1 MAGRRD
7 RQVPSVG
14 ERRAQGDRLSALRK
28 DTSLSQSQ
36 LGARVGW
43 TAHDVSNLEAGVRS
57 VATLRLGT
65 AVRFADALGMDI
77 GEFSRRVLDVKPWP
91 TDSVRALRS
100 LRERR
105 VDLGLSLVEVARS
118 VGVSPSAVHGWEVR
132 SGLSGAELR
141 RVVALARVLR
151 VGLGV
156 LVGC

>member
-1 MAGRRD
+1 MAQRRD
-7 RQVPSVG
+7 RKIPPVA

-28 DTSLSQSQ
+28 DTGLSQSQ

-57 VATLRLGT
+57 VATLRLDT
-65 AVRFADALGMDI
+65 AVRFADALGMGI
-77 GEFSRRVLDVKPWP
+77 GEFSRCVLDVKPWP

-105 VDLGLSLVEVARS
+105 VELGLSLVEVARS

-132 SGLSGAELR
+132 SGLGGAELR

>member
-1 MAGRRD
+1 M
-7 RQVPSVG
+7 PSGG

-65 AVRFADALGMDI
+65 AVGFADALGMDI

-91 TDSVRALRS
+91 TDSVRAMRS